1 MDIKCWHRPGKRER
15 DCPGLKVKEDLKVP
29 GKSVQ
34 DKERQKEPTEPS
46 VESREPKAQ
55 HWGKS
60 PCCRQLVEWL
70 WMKPVAVVGNGG
82 MKLRFHI

>member
-1 MDIKCWHRPGKRER
+1 M
-15 DCPGLKVKEDLKVP
+15 P

-34 DKERQKEPTEPS
+34 DKERQKEPTELS

-55 HWGKS
+55 RWGKS

-70 WMKPVAVVGNGG
+70 WMKPVAVVGNVG
-82 MKLRFHI
+82 